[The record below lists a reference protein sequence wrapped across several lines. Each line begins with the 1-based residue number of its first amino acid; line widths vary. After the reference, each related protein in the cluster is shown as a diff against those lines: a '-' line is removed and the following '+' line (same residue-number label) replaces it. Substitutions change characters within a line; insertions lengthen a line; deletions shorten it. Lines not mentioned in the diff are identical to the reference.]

1 MPGRLPRIPGTRRA
15 CVLSVADHPPACTHV
30 RHVCK
35 LSACAGSSNLSATRL
50 QAQAAAGREG
60 REHDMGRDTDTEDQD
75 GLKGEAAARH
85 DARHVPDARHVRD
98 AFLDA
103 RLSDRQ
109 TLISP

>member
-1 MPGRLPRIPGTRRA
+1 
-15 CVLSVADHPPACTHV
+15 
-30 RHVCK
+30 
-35 LSACAGSSNLSATRL
+35 
-50 QAQAAAGREG
+50 
-60 REHDMGRDTDTEDQD
+60 MGRDTDTEDQD